1 MKERPIIM
9 SAESV
14 QAILDGRKTQTRMV
28 VKVAN
33 GMPCGVGVH
42 FDGKTKGLKAF
53 YINANGDINDY
64 RCPHGQKGD
73 RLWVKETFLNY
84 QLLLA
89 RKGKGHAPDYYEE
102 YFDGEFAYKSDGYNT
117 VKSFKRDKIIMTD
130 GCIDCEVDGNKWKS
144 PLFMPKKASR
154 LTLEITNVRVERL
167 QDITE
172 DDAIAEGIKLN
183 KSEFNNSYQCK
194 DYLDDENFYFD
205 AKGSYESLWDKL
217 NAKRGYSWDS
227 NPFVWVIE
235 FRRVEE

>member
-14 QAILDGRKTQTRMV
+14 QAILDGRKTQTRRV

-33 GMPCGVGVH
+33 DMPCGVGVH
-42 FDGKTKGLKAF
+42 FDGKTNSLKAF

-64 RCPHGQKGD
+64 RCPYGQKGD
-73 RLWVKETFLNY
+73 RLWVKESYIRGNVFT
-84 QLLLA
+84 LL
-89 RKGKGHAPDYYEE
+89 KTSNFEKQSKEEVEEFGKNHG
-102 YFDGEFAYKSDGYNT
+102 G
-117 VKSFKRDKIIMTD
+117 
-130 GCIDCEVDGNKWKS
+130 WKS
-144 PLFMPKKASR
+144 PLFMKKKEAK
-154 LTLEITNVRVERL
+154 LWLEITNIRVERL

-205 AKGSYESLWDKL
+205 AKGSYQSLWDKL
-217 NAKRGYSWDS
+217 NAKRGYSWDN
-227 NPFVWVIE
+227 NPFVWVVE